1 MAFILVDDDQHRKKI
16 NDENIER
23 NDRHRR
29 WFRTMSEINRQ
40 RIPGFGRTIPP
51 PPPIS
56 RVNQEEVRS
65 EWRRQNGVSKI
76 KDFKFFQK

>member
-1 MAFILVDDDQHRKKI
+1 MGPAIALILMDNNQHTKKNSREI
-16 NDENIER
+16 ESLDRER

-40 RIPGFGRTIPP
+40 RIPNFGRSIPP

-56 RVNQEEVRS
+56 RVEPPN
-65 EWRRQNGVSKI
+65 RRYNN
-76 KDFKFFQK
+76 KDFKFFQR